1 MFPYGYTI
9 KRRLAKSFKELSVT
23 RVRPALIILFIL
35 FLFILF
41 LFIMVFPEPSQAS
54 GDESVRFFLMGDG
67 RIHLRNAK
75 NGREANVNFRN
86 PDGTLNKVAL
96 TTIDSVFGFP
106 TEEKGEHISLR
117 LISMLDYFS
126 DLVAPGKVIY
136 LDSGYRNPAYNEK
149 LKKSGGNVARTS
161 THIDG
166 MAVDFY
172 IEGVD
177 GRKLWEIIRTENCCG
192 VGHYGSKSVHLDA
205 GRPRFWEAATS
216 KVLTRESDFN
226 RRIYLSSE
234 YDRYRAGEKVHLSLS
249 SVSDF
254 GFGIKKRA
262 TIVKGH
268 KDRGGDV
275 EVASTNIESN
285 DLAECILIRERR
297 VSRFIYMTLPRNLTP
312 GTYRI
317 HIEFCECPFKEMPSS
332 TLSNAIEVIAE

>member
-1 MFPYGYTI
+1 MFSSGYTI
-9 KRRLAKSFKELSVT
+9 ERRLAKSFKELSVT
-23 RVRPALIILFIL
+23 RVRPAPIILFIL
-35 FLFILF
+35 FLFV
-41 LFIMVFPEPSQAS
+41 MVFPEPSQTS

-75 NGREANVNFRN
+75 NGHEANVNFRN

-106 TEEKGEHISLR
+106 TEKKGEHISLR

-126 DLVAPGKVIY
+126 DLVAPGKAIY

-166 MAVDFY
+166 MAIDFY

-262 TIVKGH
+262 TIVK
-268 KDRGGDV
+268 DRGGDV

-297 VSRFIYMTLPRNLTP
+297 VSRFIYMTLPRDLTP
-312 GTYRI
+312 GMYRI
-317 HIEFCECPFKEMPSS
+317 HIEFCERPFKEIPSS
-332 TLSNAIEVIAE
+332 TLSNAIEVITE